1 MFKEPTSGD
10 GGTAVIERTADTQAR
25 DALKRIDAALDLTDI
40 RMKLADVDEGPGYGM
55 DHLNTMEA
63 EYRRFLALHLAFP
76 DAVIVP
82 CKIVDEIWH
91 QHILDTA
98 AYRRDCDAIFGRFL
112 DHYPYFGMRNEAEA
126 QELEDA
132 YGDTLDLYRDAFGE
146 PPTGTWVS
154 SDGASRC
161 RKQCKPMKCK

>member
-1 MFKEPTSGD
+1 VFKEPTSGG
-10 GGTAVIERTADTQAR
+10 GGTAVIEPTDKSQAR
-25 DALKRIDAALDLTDI
+25 DALGRIDAALDLTDI
-40 RMKLADVDEGPGYGM
+40 RMKLADGDEGPGYGV
-55 DHLNTMEA
+55 DDLDAMEA

-98 AYRRDCDAIFGRFL
+98 AYRNDCAAIFGRFL

-126 QELEDA
+126 EELDDA
-132 YGDTLDLYRDAFGE
+132 YGATLALYRGAFGE
-146 PPTGTWVS
+146 PPAETWVS
-154 SDGASRC
+154 KDGASRC
-161 RKQCKPMKCK
+161 RKQCKPMKCR